1 MTTRI
6 VLSLHITM
14 LWKGQYITLQLT
26 HRYYQ
31 ICFSNL
37 TRLVLKNPKMIAID
51 VDFVEKLGRWCSP
64 NLKNLSITLYYRD
77 LFSKVHKFKNPVI
90 VNSNGVKSTSIGFLS
105 KLESLTIDGDVSLC
119 LIESLLTSVA
129 QSLKSLT
136 IYIHRQVYI

>member
-1 MTTRI
+1 M
-6 VLSLHITM
+6 
-14 LWKGQYITLQLT
+14 
-26 HRYYQ
+26 
-31 ICFSNL
+31 

-64 NLKNLSITLYYRD
+64 NLKSLSITLYYRD

-90 VNSNGVKSTSIGFLS
+90 VNSSGVKSTSIGFLS

-119 LIESLLTSVA
+119 LIESLLTSVS

-136 IYIHRQVYI
+136 IYIHRQVHADYFELQMFFTFISKSNINRY